1 MPSGNAIKTTLIKY
15 KVRFEEL
22 LEETLGLLNMGLDL
36 GLHNIWFA
44 RTHTHK
50 HIAMS
55 QHPRIKSV
63 NDEPNMEDIKNEWAN
78 EAICAVVLLFFPIA
92 LASMGFH

>member
-1 MPSGNAIKTTLIKY
+1 MVCA
-15 KVRFEEL
+15 
-22 LEETLGLLNMGLDL
+22 
-36 GLHNIWFA
+36 
-44 RTHTHK
+44 HTYT

-55 QHPRIKSV
+55 QHPRVKSV